1 MRWVYNKF
9 GGKKMRKGLK
19 IFWIIVGAV
28 VLLAMSKPAVENVT
42 GLFDKSE
49 PTIET
54 EDSEDSSNTEAA
66 AYDYYL
72 A

>member
-1 MRWVYNKF
+1 
-9 GGKKMRKGLK
+9 MRKGLK

-28 VLLAMSKPAVENVT
+28 VVLAMAKPAVENVT
-42 GLFDKSE
+42 GLFDKKDSDTQIE
-49 PTIET
+49 VEDNTET
-54 EDSEDSSNTEAA
+54 ESGNEEA

>member
-1 MRWVYNKF
+1 
-9 GGKKMRKGLK
+9 MRKGLK
-19 IFWIIVGAV
+19 VFWIIVGAV
-28 VLLAMSKPAVENVT
+28 VLLAMSKPAVDNVK

-54 EDSEDSSNTEAA
+54 EDTEDSGNEEAA
-66 AYDYYL
+66 AYNYYL